1 MAPCKRQLKATR
13 HLICGSCSNWVDF
26 VKSGCEKSWAE
37 VQADSFSFECRG
49 CTKMKELEVE
59 LEELRLLVVA
69 MVGREQ
75 GGCASSSG
83 GGTVDDKVGKDTR
96 DARESS
102 PQPGRKLRGGKVTG
116 RRETG
121 RKETGKK
128 GTGGKTTGAKER
140 GVGETRGKEKGVG
153 ETGGKEKGVGE
164 TGGKE
169 KGVGETGG
177 KTTGVKERE
186 VGETGGKTT
195 GVKEREVGETRAKE
209 WEVGETGAKE
219 TGGKG
224 SGQNVMEGIERKSY
238 SAAVIEGVR
247 KRARVFV
254 GDSIVRKTDRV
265 LNKGDDVV
273 VCLPGAKIEAITQR
287 VKNIV
292 GSGKGGSVL
301 VHVGTNNVEREG
313 TTAIVR
319 KYRQLVRT
327 LKQTRV
333 EQVILSGI
341 LPVMG
346 RRGHKYRNCR
356 GMAINMLVQKLC
368 MEEEV
373 GFVDLWG
380 SFVGRADMYMK
391 DGLHLSGKG
400 AAVFADKLSAA
411 VDSDL
416 GTMTNIFGSKHSLN

>member
-49 CTKMKELEVE
+49 CTKMKKLEVE

-128 GTGGKTTGAKER
+128 GTGGKER
-140 GVGETRGKEKGVG
+140 GVGETGGKEKGVG

-186 VGETGGKTT
+186 VGETGGKAT

>member
-1 MAPCKRQLKATR
+1 MMAPCKRQLKATR

-37 VQADSFSFECRG
+37 VQADSFSFEYRG

-75 GGCASSSG
+75 GGCASSSR

-102 PQPGRKLRGGKVTG
+102 RQPGRKLRGGKVTG

-121 RKETGKK
+121 HKETGRK
-128 GTGGKTTGAKER
+128 GTGGKTTGVKER
-140 GVGETRGKEKGVG
+140 GVGETD
-153 ETGGKEKGVGE
+153 
-164 TGGKE
+164 GKE

-177 KTTGVKERE
+177 KTTGVKER
-186 VGETGGKTT
+186 G
-195 GVKEREVGETRAKE
+195 VGETRAKE
-209 WEVGETGAKE
+209 WEVGETGGKE
-219 TGGKG
+219 IGGNG

-273 VCLPGAKIEAITQR
+273 VCLPGAKIEAITER

-301 VHVGTNNVEREG
+301 V
-313 TTAIVR
+313 
-319 KYRQLVRT
+319 Q
-327 LKQTRV
+327 
-333 EQVILSGI
+333 ILTMDTYNGI
-341 LPVMG
+341 L
-346 RRGHKYRNCR
+346 
-356 GMAINMLVQKLC
+356 
-368 MEEEV
+368 
-373 GFVDLWG
+373 
-380 SFVGRADMYMK
+380 
-391 DGLHLSGKG
+391 
-400 AAVFADKLSAA
+400 
-411 VDSDL
+411 
-416 GTMTNIFGSKHSLN
+416 